1 MMNTLIK
8 NVINNKRIVL
18 WGTGNI
24 AKGFYKKYHDKLP
37 VYACT
42 SNDRDIVPIES
53 LNTIKPCEIEPQS
66 DFIIICSVYYDEI
79 RYQLMCMGGYE
90 PNINFIKYDVFEK
103 LYSAEINSKK
113 VLIAVGQCEI
123 NEMCQTLNL
132 LHHFKDK
139 YAVFYFDEQRVCAH
153 GNKCS
158 LAETRECRNLLGKA
172 DYFIKPSALNPQ
184 SMRSFRSLQQ
194 YLNKQCQTITI
205 SLFTMDSYW
214 PQDIA
219 KERSI
224 NKYYVV
230 KNNSKLCAFVER
242 DRIIEK
248 YIDEGYSTK
257 EIMDLICKDDFFDC
271 DVVKN
276 NHSSCIKRARIS
288 DKISDIKM
296 ADFIA
301 HNYNVMKL
309 YCDRG
314 HFNENLLK
322 EYVKR
327 ILQLLDDDVS
337 EKELLSMD
345 VSCITQYVNELPIYP
360 STAKILELEFVNKD
374 TLYRESR
381 YDGIRLVTFE
391 EYMEAFIT
399 YCQKSRSVLNYS
411 YWSL

>member
-1 MMNTLIK
+1 MNALITNIIK
-8 NVINNKRIVL
+8 NKRIIM
-18 WGTGNI
+18 WGTGNT
-24 AKGFYKKYHDKLP
+24 AKGFYKRYCDKLSI
-37 VYACT
+37 YACT
-42 SNDRDIVPIES
+42 SNDKEIVPVES
-53 LNTIKPCEIEPQS
+53 LSTIKPCEIVPES
-66 DFIIICSVYYDEI
+66 DFVIICSIYYDEI
-79 RYQLMCMGGYE
+79 RYQLMCMDGYE
-90 PNINFIKYDVFEK
+90 PNVNFMKYNIFEE
-103 LYSAEINSKK
+103 LYDAEVNSKK

-123 NEMCQTLNL
+123 REMCQTLDL
-132 LHHFKDK
+132 LCHFKDK
-139 YAVFYFDEQRVCAH
+139 YAVIYFDEQQVCAH
-153 GNKCS
+153 GNKRG
-158 LAETRECRNLLGKA
+158 LAETRECRNLLEKA
-172 DYFIKPSALNPQ
+172 DYFIKPSVLNPQ
-184 SMRSFRSLQQ
+184 SMQSFQLLQQ
-194 YLNKQCQTITI
+194 YLSKQCQTITI

-230 KNNSKLCAFVER
+230 KNDSKLCAFVER
-242 DRIIEK
+242 DQVIEK
-248 YIDEGYSTK
+248 YVDEGYSTK
-257 EIMDLICKDDFFDC
+257 EIMDLICKDSFFDY

-276 NHSSCIKRARIS
+276 NHNSCIKRARIA

-296 ADFIA
+296 ADFMV

-322 EYVKR
+322 EYVRR
-327 ILQLLDDDVS
+327 ILQLLGDDVS

-345 VSCITQYVNELPIYP
+345 ISCITKYVNELPIYP
-360 STAKILELEFVNKD
+360 SAAKILGLEFVNKD

-399 YCQKSRSVLNYS
+399 YCQKSRSVLQYS
-411 YWSL
+411 YWSS